1 MRLERFAANC
11 GLELEPYQRRISRA
25 IAGPE
30 REVVISTPRGAGKTT
45 LAALHAL
52 HHLVT
57 TERAAVYCV
66 AASVP
71 QARILYEQAAAFARE
86 VDHPNI
92 VYRHH
97 ELRWCEDPEDPTTFT
112 RHMRVLG
119 AEAPRLHG
127 LSPTMMY
134 LDELQAITHDDIYV
148 ALASALHKNPNSKL
162 VITSTAA
169 AGANTP
175 LGRLRARALAGRATR
190 RGPVLDVRAR
200 GIRWLEWSVDAEREL
215 DMRAVAQANPASWIT
230 AAQLREQRERLPEL
244 AFRRFICNQWVEHE
258 SYWLPAGSWQG
269 CAGTPRFEDGER
281 IVVGIDIGGERADSA
296 VVWINER
303 LHVGCE
309 VLSGDRAV
317 LEIAD
322 VVRELAERYTIV
334 ECAFDPW
341 RAAQVGQELEQRG
354 IPVSAFPQHDA
365 RMIPASQRLYDAI
378 LEKRLVHGDDERLNA
393 HVAAT
398 VARHG
403 RRGWRLDKANRS
415 DKIDAVVALAMALD
429 RLENRPEPAR
439 LIGWL

>member
-1 MRLERFAANC
+1 MRLEPFAESC
-11 GLELEPYQRRISRA
+11 GLQLEPFHKRISRA
-25 IAGPE
+25 IGGPE

-45 LAALHAL
+45 IAAIHAL

-57 TERAAVYCV
+57 TESAAIVCV

-71 QARILYEQAAAFARE
+71 QARILYEAAASFAHE
-86 VDHPNI
+86 LDHPNI

-97 ELRWCEDPEDPTTFT
+97 ELRWCPDPENATRFT

-127 LSPTMMY
+127 LSPTLMF
-134 LDELQAITHDDIYV
+134 LDELQAIPHDDIYL
-148 ALASALHKNPNSKL
+148 ALATALHKNPDSKL

-169 AGANTP
+169 SGANTP
-175 LGRLRARALAGRATR
+175 LGRLRARALSGQVRQ
-190 RGPVLDVRAR
+190 RGPVVDARAP
-200 GIRWLEWSVDAEREL
+200 GLRWLEWAVPEDREL
-215 DMRAVAQANPASWIT
+215 NMRLIKAANCASWIT
-230 AAQLREQRERLPEL
+230 TAQLREQRERLPEL
-244 AFRRFICNQWVEHE
+244 AFRRYICNQWVEAE
-258 SYWLPAGSWQG
+258 NYWLPAGSWQA
-269 CAGTPRFEDGER
+269 CAGEPEFEDGER
-281 IVVGIDIGGERADSA
+281 IVVGVDIGGERADSA

-322 VVRELAERYTIV
+322 VVRELAARYTIV

-354 IPVSAFPQHDA
+354 ITVSAFPQHDA
-365 RMIPASQRLYDAI
+365 RMIPASQRLYDAVV
-378 LEKRLVHGDDERLNA
+378 ERRLVHPDDERLNA
-393 HVAAT
+393 HAAAA

-403 RRGWRLDKANRS
+403 RRGWRVDKANRA

-429 RLENRPEPAR
+429 RLENRPEPTR